1 MNTNETKLN
10 VDGMTCPSCVHHVS
24 TALKD
29 IEGVVEVEVKRREGK
44 VIVKHAAGVEIAH
57 LVGALREAGYESR
70 AA

>member
-1 MNTNETKLN
+1 MNTTETKLN

-29 IEGVVEVEVKRREGK
+29 VEGVVEVDVQRREGK
-44 VIVKHAAGVEIAH
+44 VVVKHAAGVALTNLIT
-57 LVGALREAGYESR
+57 ALRGAGYESR

>member
-1 MNTNETKLN
+1 MNTNETQLN

-29 IEGVVEVEVKRREGK
+29 VDGVVEVEVKRREGK
-44 VIVKHAAGVEIAH
+44 VTVKHAAGVEMGS
-57 LVGALREAGYESR
+57 LVSALREAGYESR

>member
-10 VDGMTCPSCVHHVS
+10 VDGMTCPSCIHHVS

-29 IEGVVEVEVKRREGK
+29 VEGVVEVDVKQREGK
-44 VIVKHAAGVEIAH
+44 VTVKHAAGVELANLIS
-57 LVGALREAGYESR
+57 ALREAGYESR